1 MKRIT
6 YLTVLSGLFVFAPV
20 QSEDN
25 VYRQLID
32 LEAHS
37 GNGSILVVWEVPE
50 KIEVQSVR
58 LYRTKNSFSN
68 AILVFEANRA
78 TDRYLDKEV
87 AGTRPYFYSIEIEST
102 VGELFSSVADAPPFA
117 KPVLDYGLHQTL
129 SQSEKMIAN
138 YDYKTIDQFHDQ
150 ILGNVLI
157 KLLTT
162 MDSNQVDIIRA
173 MLFPIDP
180 RPRSW
185 ISYAGFNG
193 VSEFEGVFSDE
204 SFSALRIELE
214 DAMVRVGFSVKNQF
228 LLTSAEWKNQAIKFT
243 DRIMRRLS
251 TVQDL
256 LHQETDIL
264 NSSHPVLPL
273 GSWVNTDGISF
284 IRLGIIDAELVQ
296 TIVLRDDQNE
306 FVLDQQTYADAEI
319 IDVELDDSMEKI
331 ELVINGVLQQIIPY
345 PQEANGYGLTIDNQF
360 FMLADSLTAPP
371 LIVSIPVTQFCL
383 NEIANSPESQ
393 QIAVE
398 VHGNVTETHVLGL
411 FIDDYLVWEFT
422 PTLSFEPVF
431 NDSAFTWNTD
441 QPFMWLDLKEVDEFG
456 NWQLIDTRAIFTERQ
471 ITEGRIPD
479 HQRWKTYSFSTLGA
493 PNDLTRSGAA
503 KLIIPEIFALYQ
515 NYPNPFNAQTTISFD
530 LLEPARVSLYIND
543 AAGRIIHL
551 FFEESQMGKGLYS
564 YSWSGGSYSSGV
576 YFMTIQAQID
586 DYLPVVYSRK
596 MIYLK

>member
-1 MKRIT
+1 MKRIA

-20 QSEDN
+20 RSEDN

-58 LYRTKNSFSN
+58 LYRTQNSFSN
-68 AILVFEANRA
+68 AILVFETNTA

-117 KPVLDYGLHQTL
+117 KPVFDYGLRPTL
-129 SQSEKMIAN
+129 SQSEKIIAN
-138 YDYKTIDQFHDQ
+138 YDYKTIDQFHGQ

-162 MDSNQVDIIRA
+162 MDRKQVNIIRA
-173 MLFPIDP
+173 MLFPIDAG
-180 RPRSW
+180 PRSW

-214 DAMVRVGFSVKNQF
+214 DAMARVGFSVKNQF

-243 DRIMRRLS
+243 DRIIRRLS

-256 LHQETDIL
+256 LYQETDIL

-296 TIVLRDDQNE
+296 TIVLRDDHNE
-306 FVLDQQTYADAEI
+306 LVLDQQTYADAEI

-331 ELVINGVLQQIIPY
+331 ELVINGALQQVMPY

-383 NEIANSPESQ
+383 NEIANNPESQ

-398 VHGNVTETHVLGL
+398 VHGNVTESHVLGL

-431 NDSAFTWNTD
+431 YDSAFTWNTD

-493 PNDLTRSGAA
+493 PNDLTRSGSA

-530 LLEPARVSLYIND
+530 LLQPGLVSLYIND

-564 YSWSGGSYSSGV
+564 YSWSGESYSSGV

-586 DYLPVVYSRK
+586 AYLPVVYSRK

>member
-214 DAMVRVGFSVKNQF
+214 DAMGRVGFSVKNQF

>member
-1 MKRIT
+1 MKRIA

-20 QSEDN
+20 RSEDN

-37 GNGSILVVWEVPE
+37 GNESILVVWEVPE

-58 LYRTKNSFSN
+58 LYRTQNSFSN
-68 AILVFEANRA
+68 AILVFETNTA

-162 MDSNQVDIIRA
+162 MDSNQVDIIQA
-173 MLFPIDP
+173 MLFPIDA

-193 VSEFEGVFSDE
+193 VSGFEGVFSDE

-228 LLTSAEWKNQAIKFT
+228 LLTSAEWKNRAIKFT
-243 DRIMRRLS
+243 DRIIRRLS
-251 TVQDL
+251 TVQNL

-306 FVLDQQTYADAEI
+306 FILDQQTYADAEI

-331 ELVINGVLQQIIPY
+331 ELVINGVLQQIMPY
-345 PQEANGYGLTIDNQF
+345 PQEENGYGLTIDNQF
-360 FMLADSLTAPP
+360 FMLADSLTPPP

-398 VHGNVTETHVLGL
+398 VHGNVTETHVLGI

-456 NWQLIDTRAIFTERQ
+456 NWKLIDTRAIFTERQ

-493 PNDLTRSGAA
+493 PNDLTRSGTA
-503 KLIIPEIFALYQ
+503 KLMIPEIFALYQ

-530 LLEPARVSLYIND
+530 LLQPALVSLYIND

-564 YSWSGGSYSSGV
+564 YSWNGESYSSGV
-576 YFMTIQAQID
+576 YFMTIQAQVD

>member
-1 MKRIT
+1 MKRIA

-20 QSEDN
+20 RSEDN

-37 GNGSILVVWEVPE
+37 GNESILVVWELPE

-58 LYRTKNSFSN
+58 LYRTQNSFSN
-68 AILVFEANRA
+68 AILVFETNTA

-117 KPVLDYGLHQTL
+117 KPVLDYGLRPTL
-129 SQSEKMIAN
+129 SQSEKIMAN
-138 YDYKTIDQFHDQ
+138 YDYKTIDQFHGQ

-162 MDSNQVDIIRA
+162 MDRKQVDIIRA
-173 MLFPIDP
+173 MLFPIDAG
-180 RPRSW
+180 PRSW
-185 ISYAGFNG
+185 ISYSGFNG

-214 DAMVRVGFSVKNQF
+214 DAMVRVGFLVKNQF
-228 LLTSAEWKNQAIKFT
+228 LLTSVEWKNQAIKFT
-243 DRIMRRLS
+243 DRIIRRLS
-251 TVQDL
+251 IVQDL
-256 LHQETDIL
+256 LYQETDIL
-264 NSSHPVLPL
+264 NKTHPVLPL
-273 GSWVNTDGISF
+273 GSWVNTVGISF
-284 IRLGIIDAELVQ
+284 IRLGIIDVELVQ
-296 TIVLRDDQNE
+296 SIVLRDGENE
-306 FVLDQQTYADAEI
+306 FILDQQTYADAEI

-331 ELVINGVLQQIIPY
+331 ELVINGTLQQIMPY

-371 LIVSIPVTQFCL
+371 LIVSIPVNQFCL

-422 PTLSFEPVF
+422 PTLSFEPMF
-431 NDSAFTWNTD
+431 IDSAFTWNTD
-441 QPFMWLDLKEVDEFG
+441 QLFMWLDLKEVDEFG

-493 PNDLTRSGAA
+493 PNDLTRSGTA
-503 KLIIPEIFALYQ
+503 KLMIPEIFALYQ

-530 LLEPARVSLYIND
+530 LLQPALVSLYIND

-564 YSWSGGSYSSGV
+564 YSWNGESYSSGV
-576 YFMTIQAQID
+576 YFMTIQAQVD